1 MILKEIY
8 VAWLVDKNREKM
20 KRVLKRIHKNP
31 EGSRVVPLESRNA
44 YCLANSISIWSDERE
59 RNELHAV
66 HRMGRKGKV
75 IWNGGWLINVL
86 LCDSFFDCTPVLTK
100 SVAEMTLILA
110 YVFNVAFVALY
121 HINEI
126 ERRASDVIL
135 YVSLFVGRENYEGG
149 GWDFRFCRSGQYS
162 GSVFRFS
169 H

>member
-1 MILKEIY
+1 M
-8 VAWLVDKNREKM
+8 
-20 KRVLKRIHKNP
+20 
-31 EGSRVVPLESRNA
+31 
-44 YCLANSISIWSDERE
+44 
-59 RNELHAV
+59 
-66 HRMGRKGKV
+66 
-75 IWNGGWLINVL
+75 INVL

-135 YVSLFVGRENYEGG
+135 YVSLFVGRENFEGG